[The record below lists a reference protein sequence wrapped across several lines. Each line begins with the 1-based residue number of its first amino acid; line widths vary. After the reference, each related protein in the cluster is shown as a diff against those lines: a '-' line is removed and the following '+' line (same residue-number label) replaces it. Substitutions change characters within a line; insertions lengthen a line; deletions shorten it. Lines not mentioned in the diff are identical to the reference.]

1 MQLLAIIF
9 FVLSAMALS
18 WDLFRWG
25 GKGPVDLADLGTNWY
40 ALHPTSLQLAQPA
53 IQRYLTPELWDSV
66 IQPLLLTPAALLFG
80 GIGIFFSL
88 LHIIFSRRRS
98 RSRFL

>member
-9 FVLSAMALS
+9 FVLAAIAFS

-25 GKGPVDLADLGTNWY
+25 GKGGLDLSDVGTAWY

-53 IQRYLTPELWDSV
+53 VQRYLAPELWDSAV
-66 IQPLLLTPAALLFG
+66 QPLLLTPAALLFG
-80 GIGIFFSL
+80 ALGVLFTL
-88 LHIIFSRRRS
+88 LHFMRRRRRS
-98 RSRFL
+98 RSRFS